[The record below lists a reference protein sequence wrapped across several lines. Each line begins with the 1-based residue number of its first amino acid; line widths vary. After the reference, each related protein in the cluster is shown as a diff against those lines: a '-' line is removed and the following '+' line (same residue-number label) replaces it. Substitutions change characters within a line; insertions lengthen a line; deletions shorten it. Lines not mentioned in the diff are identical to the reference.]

1 MIPEP
6 DISPDDTNPHKPVGL
21 EERLRREEPPI
32 NKGDT
37 SPSRPL
43 SLEEHLRQQEPP
55 ISSDDTSPSILARQP
70 LPTRSAGRSQRFIAV
85 FMLLAAFG
93 LTAVAALIWLDSEDE
108 NSVPEQPVIVAEN
121 PGDVTLPAA
130 ETNTAPTATQ
140 MAEVESAAPDTPV
153 IFPTAAADEI
163 AVALLTPAA
172 IEPKQDVIVRNNEPF
187 TVLPLGNRSE
197 VVQYTVQQGDTLESI
212 TNKFG
217 LNDFWTLIWSNKRSK
232 YSPLRPGVQLN
243 ILPEDGVYHEVTE
256 TVTISQLAEKYS
268 VDPYAIIDSEYNDQL
283 FGATPDNVLPEGLWV
298 VVPGGQGEKLNL
310 LAAKPN
316 EGTGSAGT
324 SSSVGGTYTLW
335 GCTSNVAGGSLPY
348 GRPLDNYTWMQG
360 LRPGAHDGVDL
371 AANAGTPVY
380 ASGSGT
386 VAFSGWNNYGFGNVV
401 VIAHGPVFSIYGH
414 LLRTSVNCGDQVAA
428 GSVIGLVGS
437 TGNSSGNHLHFELR
451 DANWGLLNPQNY
463 VGF

>member
-6 DISPDDTNPHKPVGL
+6 DISLDDTNPRKPVSL
-21 EERLRREEPPI
+21 DEHLRREEPPV
-32 NKGDT
+32 KDSDT
-37 SPSRPL
+37 SPSRPI
-43 SLEEHLRQQEPP
+43 SLEEHLRREEPP
-55 ISSDDTSPSILARQP
+55 ISSDDTSPSILTRQP
-70 LPTRSAGRSQRFIAV
+70 LPSSRRRGQRFLALFILLMVLSLAV
-85 FMLLAAFG
+85 
-93 LTAVAALIWLDSEDE
+93 TAALLWIDSEDDD
-108 NSVPEQPVIVAEN
+108 STPEEPVIVAEES
-121 PGDVTLPAA
+121 GEETLPAI
-130 ETNTAPTATQ
+130 EPSLTPTTEIIQ
-140 MAEVESAAPDTPV
+140 EPEMPL

-172 IEPKQDVIVRNNEPF
+172 IEPEPDAIMRKNEPF

-197 VVQYTVQQGDTLESI
+197 VIQYTVQQGDTLESI
-212 TNKFG
+212 TTKFG

-256 TVTISQLAEKYS
+256 VVTIAQLAEKYA
-268 VDPYAIIDSEYNDQL
+268 VDAYSIIDSEYNNQL
-283 FGATPDNVLPEGLWV
+283 FGATPDNMLPAGLWV

-324 SSSVGGTYTLW
+324 ANSVGGTYNLW
-335 GCTSNVAGGSLPY
+335 GCSSNVAGGSLPY
-348 GRPLDNYTWMQG
+348 GRPLTAYTWMQG

-371 AANAGTPVY
+371 AANSGTPVY

-414 LLRTSVNCGDQVAA
+414 LLRTSVSCGDQVSA
-428 GSVIGLVGS
+428 GTVIGLVGN